1 MNIHGQKMQSRLI
14 NYPQIGIKILFDC
27 YRNLS
32 SFWRYKQDYS
42 KIILK
47 HIWKTGS
54 KVARTILKNKNKQEG
69 VSLLRFNSSI
79 AIVIKTVWHLWKV
92 NTYIK
97 GTEERIKKQTY
108 TNMPKSFLTK
118 MKMQFNKTKIVF
130 QQVVLVQLYLQRQK

>member
-1 MNIHGQKMQSRLI
+1 MQSRLI

-27 YRNLS
+27 YRNLIN
-32 SFWRYKQDYS
+32 FWRYKQDYS

-79 AIVIKTVWHLWKV
+79 AIAIKIVRHLWKV

-97 GTEERIKKQTY
+97 GTEERIKK
-108 TNMPKSFLTK
+108 
-118 MKMQFNKTKIVF
+118 
-130 QQVVLVQLYLQRQK
+130 